1 MEKIVTDTTKSS
13 LTNFAGT
20 KTLTALAYPADTTVT
35 VTSFQLLEIV
45 NQERAKA
52 GESQVRHNDFLNRC
66 KDELDGEV
74 YETFVHPPE
83 GYRPAAESIRMT
95 QDQCKL
101 VAMRESKSVRR
112 HVLARLKELEAK
124 TAQTQ
129 PQVAL
134 PHDYI
139 SALEHL
145 LESKKAEQL
154 AIAQRD
160 EAIRTKAQIGS
171 TREATAMAT
180 AASAKKE
187 AEALKARL
195 GESVK
200 SATVKAV
207 ESLTKSKF
215 KWKPLKDWCDKNAAP
230 IGKVLDEQYG
240 SVNSYPAE
248 AWQAVHDIHLKTL
261 FSKAFA

>member
-13 LTNFAGT
+13 LNNFAGT
-20 KTLTALAYPADTTVT
+20 KTLATLAYPADTPLTM
-35 VTSFQLLEIV
+35 SSREIAELV
-45 NQERAKA
+45 EA
-52 GESQVRHNDFLNRC
+52 RHNDVIATIERLFGKGLLRSSR
-66 KDELDGEV
+66 K
-74 YETFVHPPE
+74 T
-83 GYRPAAESIRMT
+83 R
-95 QDQCKL
+95 
-101 VAMRESKSVRR
+101 RESTGGRPIDVYDLVERDTYLVVAGYSDEYRAKVVDRWQ
-112 HVLARLKELEAK
+112 ELEVKASRPV
-124 TAQTQ
+124 Q
-129 PQVAL
+129 PTVAL

>member
-1 MEKIVTDTTKSS
+1 MVDRW
-13 LTNFAGT
+13 
-20 KTLTALAYPADTTVT
+20 
-35 VTSFQLLEIV
+35 Q
-45 NQERAKA
+45 
-52 GESQVRHNDFLNRC
+52 
-66 KDELDGEV
+66 
-74 YETFVHPPE
+74 
-83 GYRPAAESIRMT
+83 
-95 QDQCKL
+95 
-101 VAMRESKSVRR
+101 
-112 HVLARLKELEAK
+112 ELEARP
-124 TAQTQ
+124 TQ
-129 PQVAL
+129 PLVAL

-139 SALEHL
+139 TALEHL